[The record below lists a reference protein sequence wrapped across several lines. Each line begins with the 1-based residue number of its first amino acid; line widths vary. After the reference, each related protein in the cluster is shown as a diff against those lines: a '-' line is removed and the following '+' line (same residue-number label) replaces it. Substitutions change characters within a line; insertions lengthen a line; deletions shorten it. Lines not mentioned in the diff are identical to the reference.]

1 MLASGCSSSKLCIPR
16 ARYSHSLTSQQ
27 DIGFSQGGEYL
38 LDAVT
43 FIIADVERAANSA
56 TDLVLTFVP
65 FSILFNLQ
73 MKLGLKIGL
82 ALLLCLSI
90 L

>member
-1 MLASGCSSSKLCIPR
+1 MLASGCSSSKPCIAR
-16 ARYSHSLTSQQ
+16 GRYSHPLTSQQ
-27 DIGFSQGGEYL
+27 DIGFFQGGKYL

-43 FIIADVERAANSA
+43 IIIADFGRAANSA

>member
-1 MLASGCSSSKLCIPR
+1 MLN
-16 ARYSHSLTSQQ
+16 
-27 DIGFSQGGEYL
+27 
-38 LDAVT
+38 AVT
-43 FIIADVERAANSA
+43 LIIADFEQASNSA

-65 FSILFNLQ
+65 FSIFFNLQ

-82 ALLLCLSI
+82 AALLCLSI